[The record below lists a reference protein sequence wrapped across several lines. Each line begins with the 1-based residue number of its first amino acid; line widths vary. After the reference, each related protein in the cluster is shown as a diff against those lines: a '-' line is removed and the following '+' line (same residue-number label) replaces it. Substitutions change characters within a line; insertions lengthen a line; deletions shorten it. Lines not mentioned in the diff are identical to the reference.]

1 MKIIYIVILILIL
14 LISISLKLGI
24 GYLITKTMSRGAEKK
39 GQDLLLHLRSSTC
52 DVRKI
57 LGEMR
62 FIAEESFG
70 LYDEYN
76 TKKANA
82 SKSLI
87 FGLSTFARQ
96 DKLLLAMNNN
106 VKAEW
111 TPRYKFLSEIQNSF
125 YNDNELYNAF
135 LACKDIDK
143 GVRKLSLWNINLA
156 NYNEYSKKCAKV
168 ALAGVAIGSIAG
180 IAVVSA
186 TQSMLNNAGKD
197 MFNSPKSR
205 DKWIDRES
213 GEEFD
218 HNPNL

>member
-1 MKIIYIVILILIL
+1 MTKIIYIVILILIL
-14 LISISLKLGI
+14 LISISIKLGI
-24 GYLITKTMSRGAEKK
+24 GYLITKTISRGAEKK

-62 FIAEESFG
+62 YIAEESFG

-76 TKKANA
+76 AKKT
-82 SKSLI
+82 KSLF
-87 FGLSTFARQ
+87 FGLHNFAKK

-111 TPRYKFLSEIQNSF
+111 TPRYKFLSEIQNTF
-125 YNDNELYNAF
+125 YNDHELYNAF

-180 IAVVSA
+180 IAVVSS
-186 TQSMLNNAGKD
+186 TQNMLNNAGKD

-218 HNPNL
+218 YNPNL